1 MPAGDKVTRLI
12 YDKFVHCIVNMDVPS
27 AVKTTHEYLTPEEVR
42 RKVTDDPVHQAG
54 YEFVYDTP
62 VRPLSAVQ
70 VRDLMNTILKR
81 TEELRNADSR
91 DVIRSLFEDE
101 NIRLFAENSHPK
113 LFEKLIDPHT
123 PLSVMGN
130 IRRMIDI
137 RAKIE
142 IGAIDE
148 AAAAMALQHHLL
160 KSCQT

>member
-54 YEFVYDTP
+54 YEFVDDTP
-62 VRPLSAVQ
+62 DRPLSAVQ

-160 KSCQT
+160 KACQT

>member
-1 MPAGDKVTRLI
+1 MPTGIKVTRLI
-12 YDKFVHCIVNMDVPS
+12 YDKFVRCIVNMDVS
-27 AVKTTHEYLTPEEVR
+27 TAVKTTHEYLTPEEVR
-42 RKVTDDPVHQAG
+42 RKVKDDPVHQAG

-81 TEELRNADSR
+81 TEELRNSDSR

-113 LFEKLIDPHT
+113 LFEKLIDPNT

-148 AAAAMALQHHLL
+148 ATAAMALQHHLL
-160 KSCQT
+160 ESCRT